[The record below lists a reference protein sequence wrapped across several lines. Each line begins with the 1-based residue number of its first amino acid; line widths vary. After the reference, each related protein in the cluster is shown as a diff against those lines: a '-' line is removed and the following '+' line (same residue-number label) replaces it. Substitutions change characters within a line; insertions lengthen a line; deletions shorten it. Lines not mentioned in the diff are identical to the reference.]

1 MNGGI
6 LKSRWRRAAKRSC
19 RNCGISRAL
28 VHLLLSTTISLS
40 SMLLPACHERTMAP
54 GGKANGA
61 ESGANASNLSA
72 DTSATN
78 CQEANSENQNTNE
91 NESGVDLGALAW
103 IEDERDRWLF
113 VREIKGEAK
122 GAWATGDFNRERN
135 KIDIRT
141 HDVSAFAIETSR
153 MSVNWNRP
161 VVLGIDG
168 SNSELKRRDESLI
181 LFEIDKYGAWVVR
194 EKPKSAAAET
204 KSPKTN
210 D

>member
-1 MNGGI
+1 
-6 LKSRWRRAAKRSC
+6 
-19 RNCGISRAL
+19 
-28 VHLLLSTTISLS
+28 
-40 SMLLPACHERTMAP
+40 MLLPACHERTMAP
-54 GGKANGA
+54 GNKANGA
-61 ESGANASNLSA
+61 ETGASASNQSTDA
-72 DTSATN
+72 PAAND
-78 CQEANSENQNTNE
+78 QEANSGNQNANE

-153 MSVNWNRP
+153 MSINWNRP

-168 SNSELKRRDESLI
+168 TNSELKRRDESLI

-194 EKPKSAAAET
+194 EKPKSAVTE
-204 KSPKTN
+204 PKKP
-210 D
+210 

>member
-6 LKSRWRRAAKRSC
+6 LKSTWRRTAKGSSL
-19 RNCGISRAL
+19 NCGISRAR
-28 VHLLLSTTISLS
+28 VHLFLS
-40 SMLLPACHERTMAP
+40 STVLPLCMLLPACHEQTMPP
-54 GGKANGA
+54 GSKANGA
-61 ESGANASNLSA
+61 ETGASVDNQS
-72 DTSATN
+72 TSVPATN
-78 CQEANSENQNTNE
+78 GKDANSENHNANV

-153 MSVNWNRP
+153 MSINWNRP

-194 EKPKSAAAET
+194 EKPKSAVTE
-204 KSPKTN
+204 PKKP
-210 D
+210 